1 MTSFGPPQGTFC
13 TQANG
18 EQGVINDR
26 GQCVSQAPIFAPNT
40 TGLFNTN
47 NVPNPNENIDS
58 GRYGT
63 EVIDYIMD
71 VTGVDN
77 SGGVK
82 PGHSG
87 WEQSAIMDKSRQEVE
102 RAYQLYLGRGADSG
116 GLDYYSER
124 LKEAA
129 MRGNSSGISDIMN
142 EIKNSPEG
150 QAYAASQSSVAPE
163 PTSTPTAGEALT
175 SSGQCEGNDF
185 VITYSNG
192 TVERLPN
199 YGYCQNGQQLD
210 IPVDHSAST
219 ATSDTTSDTST
230 NNTPTNLAAG
240 TYLGRQCSGTT
251 MITLTAD
258 GQGGSVQSAAPN
270 SVECGYQ
277 APAPAPAT
285 PAPVDLG
292 DYTYTSPVSSGIG
305 TVTGNAGG
313 IGAVTGYNYSPL
325 QIQQGQAMARGDAGQ
340 PVDYVKMLQ
349 GWLTNSLFQ
358 DII

>member
-1 MTSFGPPQGTFC
+1 MTSFGPQAPPTPVQGTFC

-26 GQCVSQAPIFAPNT
+26 GQCVSQAPLFAPST
-40 TGLFNTN
+40 VHLFNKN

-77 SGGVK
+77 SGVASVT
-82 PGHSG
+82 PGYSG

-116 GLDYYSER
+116 GLDYYSEK

-129 MRGNSSGISDIMN
+129 MRGNSSGIKAVMN

-150 QAYAASQSSVAPE
+150 QAYAASQAAPV
-163 PTSTPTAGEALT
+163 TPVTPPVVCPEGQTLNEAGECV
-175 SSGQCEGNDF
+175 SSG
-185 VITYSNG
+185 
-192 TVERLPN
+192 
-199 YGYCQNGQQLD
+199 
-210 IPVDHSAST
+210 
-219 ATSDTTSDTST
+219 
-230 NNTPTNLAAG
+230 PTNLPEG
-240 TYLGRQCSGTT
+240 TYLGKQCSGTT

-270 SVECGYQ
+270 SAECGYQ
-277 APAPAPAT
+277 APPPPAAPVPG
-285 PAPVDLG
+285 VDLG
-292 DYTYTSPVSSGIG
+292 TSTYTSPVNAGVG

-313 IGAVTGYNYSPL
+313 SGVGAVSGYTYSPY
-325 QIQQGQAMARGDAGQ
+325 QMQQGQNMTQGAAGQ

>member
-1 MTSFGPPQGTFC
+1 MTSFGQPQGTFC

-40 TGLFNTN
+40 MGLFNTN

-82 PGHSG
+82 PGYSG

-129 MRGNSSGISDIMN
+129 MRGNSSDINAIMN

-150 QAYAASQSSVAPE
+150 QAYAASQSSAATE
-163 PTSTPTAGEALT
+163 STSTTTSNEGLT
-175 SSGQCEGNDF
+175 SSGQCDGNDF
-185 VITYSNG
+185 VITYSDG
-192 TVERLPN
+192 TVDRLPN
-199 YGYCQNGQQLD
+199 YSYCLNGEQLAN
-210 IPVDHSAST
+210 PVDHSASS
-219 ATSDTTSDTST
+219 ATNNTT

-277 APAPAPAT
+277 APPPAPD
-285 PAPVDLG
+285 PVPGVSLG
-292 DYTYTSPVSSGIG
+292 TSTYTSPGSSGIG

-325 QIQQGQAMARGDAGQ
+325 QMQQGQTMARGDAGQ